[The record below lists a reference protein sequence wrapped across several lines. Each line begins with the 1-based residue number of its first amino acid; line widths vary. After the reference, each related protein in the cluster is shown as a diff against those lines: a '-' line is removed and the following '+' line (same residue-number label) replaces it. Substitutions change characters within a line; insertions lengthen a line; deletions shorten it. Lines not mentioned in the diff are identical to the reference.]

1 MLTQHK
7 ISLTSGRKPQFVV
20 GGAVSGTLAQAPPDK
35 GLGSNAKRAKCEMQ
49 MSRDPPAN
57 RS

>member
-1 MLTQHK
+1 MLTQYK

-35 GLGSNAKRAKCEMQ
+35 GLGSNAKRKV
-49 MSRDPPAN
+49 RNAN
-57 RS
+57 EARPSGQP